1 MGCNMCVVRRP
12 EERYKIMYQ
21 QKGRSNSLQPMERHG
36 NEKGKGRRRCHLP
49 PDRQLRSQEPLQQP
63 GSNIKGH
70 KSKGVMASTGN
81 GTQSTSISTFAGVSH
96 LRESVDSATQTDV
109 SFRELPPTPSLPH
122 LTEAYQID
130 DFSCMFVDSDDY
142 LDVSRHDVD
151 RSDELEYEEVALYK
165 SHQEEKLGL
174 TVCYMTDDE
183 DQQGI
188 YVGEVNPNS
197 LAAKNGRIREGDRI
211 LQINGIDIDS
221 REEAVAML
229 SREDSGNFSLL
240 LARPD
245 MEEDQ
250 FVDGITTEHLSP
262 YFQLHLRGEREK
274 GGELEDGEED
284 DDEEGNRAEP
294 PVPLPPLLQLTPL
307 LSNSQDLDSGFG
319 RTDDSMRYDESSEHD
334 LLGGTSSACNT
345 DVTNTPRSARK
356 FYLGH
361 SPRLSPRPSPVVG
374 SSPKMSPS
382 PVHIRED
389 TPPLSPHLRE
399 LQLSTNSSAALD
411 GTEERSTQNH
421 AHQKLQLHKSPVNLI
436 ATMAGL
442 TEDECQRYQELLE
455 IRYHCD
461 TRPRTREG
469 EEERTEKEK
478 VLPSAMDV
486 NCNLTM
492 SEREMAL
499 IEEELRH
506 LEFKWRNILRAQ
518 KMQQL
523 RERYLKAWMMEE
535 ETVEAVQGDNN
546 DDRHELAAINEL
558 PEHSNNGKDS
568 TSAYGSGESCR
579 STPLVSTMWIPP
591 LPENEA
597 PKSPPHHWGRRHSNL
612 GCGSW
617 NGDLVNTSPS
627 KFRPPSREVDSP
639 ARRGMPEET
648 RGSRT
653 GIAPTRLQGGSAE
666 SSPFMAQRRQNR
678 AKAFERY
685 HSCMALPSEGLLE
698 PLDGE
703 SAEEDRVPGSVPASP
718 RSISSAPCA
727 LEHHHTA
734 SRLRLALPLALENSS
749 PTAATQRMEWK
760 VKIRSDGTRYVAKRP
775 VRDRL
780 LKARAM
786 QIREERGGTTTD
798 DDAAASEMK
807 LGRYW
812 SKEERKQQLLRAR
825 EYRRRREF
833 MMQSRLDYLKGDRD
847 AGSSASGNVE
857 LSVQNDTIKPLSQKK
872 ISRKRNRRILDNWN
886 TIQELLA
893 HGSRSPDGKKIFNPL
908 LSVTTV

>member
-12 EERYKIMYQ
+12 EERFKVMYQ
-21 QKGRSNSLQPMERHG
+21 QKGRSNSLQPIERHA
-36 NEKGKGRRRCHLP
+36 NEKGKGRRRSYLP
-49 PDRQLRSQEPLQQP
+49 LDKQLRSQEPLQQSE
-63 GSNIKGH
+63 SNIKSH
-70 KSKGVMASTGN
+70 RRKGVMASAGN
-81 GTQSTSISTFAGVSH
+81 GTKSTSISTFAGVSR

-109 SFRELPPTPSLPH
+109 SFRQLPPTPSLPH
-122 LTEAYQID
+122 LMEAYQIE
-130 DFSCMFVDSDDY
+130 DFCMFVDSDDY

-151 RSDELEYEEVALYK
+151 RAEELEYEEVALYK

-211 LQINGIDIDS
+211 LQINGVDIGS

-250 FVDGITTEHLSP
+250 FADGISTEHLSP
-262 YFQLHLRGEREK
+262 YFQLQHR
-274 GGELEDGEED
+274 GGELDDGEED

-307 LSNSQDLDSGFG
+307 LSNSQDLDSGLG
-319 RTDDSMRYDESSEHD
+319 RTDDSTRYDESSEHD

-356 FYLGH
+356 FCLGH

-382 PVHIRED
+382 PVHPRED
-389 TPPLSPHLRE
+389 TPPQSPHQQE
-399 LQLSTNSSAALD
+399 LQLTTNSFTALD
-411 GTEERSTQNH
+411 GTEEQSTQNH
-421 AHQKLQLHKSPVNLI
+421 VHQKLQLYKSPVNLI

-455 IRYHCD
+455 IRYHCE
-461 TRPRTREG
+461 TRPRTRDG
-469 EEERTEKEK
+469 EVENEKEK
-478 VLPSAMDV
+478 VPPSAMDL
-486 NCNLTM
+486 NCNLSM

-535 ETVEAVQGDNN
+535 ETAEPGVCDNN
-546 DDRHELAAINEL
+546 DISNDDPHRNELAAINEL

-579 STPLVSTMWIPP
+579 STPMVSTVWIPP
-591 LPENEA
+591 LPEDETPA
-597 PKSPPHHWGRRHSNL
+597 SPPHHWGRRHSNL
-612 GCGSW
+612 GCGSQ

-627 KFRPPSREVDSP
+627 KFRLLSREVESP
-639 ARRGMPEET
+639 SRRGMAEGT
-648 RGSRT
+648 HGTRT
-653 GIAPTRLQGGSAE
+653 GLQGGSAE
-666 SSPFMAQRRQNR
+666 SSPFLAQRRQR
-678 AKAFERY
+678 PFERY
-685 HSCMALPSEGLLE
+685 HSCMALPSDGMLE
-698 PLDGE
+698 PLDRRL
-703 SAEEDRVPGSVPASP
+703 AEDRATGSVPASP
-718 RSISSAPCA
+718 RSISSAPCG
-727 LEHHHTA
+727 LEHQHTA
-734 SRLRLALPLALENSS
+734 SRLRLALPLALEHSS
-749 PTAATQRMEWK
+749 ATATAQRMEWK

-833 MMQSRLDYLKGDRD
+833 MMQSRLDYLKGDSRD
-847 AGSSASGNVE
+847 ALSSASGNVE
-857 LSVQNDTIKPLSQKK
+857 LMAPGHNDSIKSLSQKK
-872 ISRKRNRRILDNWN
+872 ISKKRNRRILDNWN

-893 HGSRSPDGKKIFNPL
+893 HGSHSPDGKKIFNPL